1 MYAVNRHI
9 RLRWSYETLR
19 RTQSQLIQSEKMAS
33 LGQLVAGVAHEIN
46 NPVNFIKSNIQPLKE
61 YMSGFKKLILR
72 IDQAKERLPEEDRLA
87 YETIF
92 EEEDIGYAI
101 EDSDKLVSS
110 FEDGSTRIAKI
121 VADLRQYS
129 RVDKEYRSP
138 FDIHEAIES
147 SLTLLHNRYKKH
159 VTVHKEYGEIPKVVC
174 SPGQMS
180 QVFLNLLSNAEE
192 AIEGD
197 GNVWI
202 RTYQEKDR
210 VVIRILDDG
219 KGIPAERLSKVFD
232 PFFTTKPV
240 GKGTGLGLSIAYGI
254 IEQHGGTITVE
265 SEERKGATFTV
276 TLPIRKEGVV

>member
-92 EEEDIGYAI
+92 EEEDIEYAI

-219 KGIPAERLSKVFD
+219 KGISTERLSKVFD